1 MIAGIAGLAER
12 LGPAL
17 DTLEVNPLR
26 VEGADVEVLD
36 ALVVWKEGQP

>member
-1 MIAGIAGLAER
+1 VIAGIAGLAER

-26 VEGADVEVLD
+26 LDEADVEILD
-36 ALVVWKEGQP
+36 ALVVWKDGQL